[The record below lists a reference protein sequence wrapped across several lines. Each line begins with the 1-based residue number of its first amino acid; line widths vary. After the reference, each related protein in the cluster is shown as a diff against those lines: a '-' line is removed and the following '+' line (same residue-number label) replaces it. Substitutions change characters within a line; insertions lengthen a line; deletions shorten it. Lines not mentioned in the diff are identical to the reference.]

1 MRTSP
6 APQSTNTM
14 RTMRSYDDFTRDAD
28 DADTAIADPTAT
40 TTDDDDRRKRTKTT
54 HAASRIC
61 YDWMIVL
68 GNCHYARDRA
78 SFTHYRAMPRRTL
91 VKNNIFNPHE
101 ELEVAGV
108 GTVELRVCRTV
119 RDGGASSHVLV
130 LEDVLHIPE
139 AVCNGFNPLLYG
151 SSMSCNMEYWEGAD
165 RRGEPVWFAVPYA
178 GGTRLVLAGNPKGAS
193 ELIQGRSLCL
203 IETLESSTGYI
214 KRAHPLA
221 YLLPL
226 RGYDL
231 WSSPAETM
239 ERLNSYDSPQGLYY
253 PDDAHIR
260 GISNAALAM
269 ATFQQ
274 KPRLWSKNMFKLYW
288 AIAVATLN
296 SCINGYDGS
305 LMGSINSY
313 RQYREYFGFDP
324 EAGTPSTGIVYA
336 IYTIG
341 NIVGSFCAGPFTDF
355 RGRRVGMALGAAFII
370 LGTIVQAT
378 CTNLAGFM
386 AGRFLLGFGV
396 ATSATAG
403 PAYVSEIA
411 HPSWRGSLTGLYNVL
426 WFAGGIP
433 GTFIPWRTSQIE
445 GTMSWRIPIW
455 VQMVFAG
462 LVLVLCWTIPESPRW
477 LVSRDKHEEAI
488 RVLATYHGDGDRNAP
503 LVQLEYREM
512 VEDISNT
519 GADKRW
525 WDYRELFN
533 SRETRYRSMLVIL
546 MAFFGQWSGN
556 GPVSYY
562 YPQMLA
568 GAGITSNTTRLLLQ
582 GLQNVCQFV
591 GAIFGA
597 LLTDRIGRRA
607 QLLTSTA
614 LMVLLFSI
622 ITALNATNVDPPDD
636 ETGGVVVVAKSA
648 VVARAQIAMIFI
660 FGFVFSAGWTP
671 NQAMYPVECLRYE
684 SRAKGMGM
692 NNFFINV
699 ANFYNTFVTG
709 IAFTRAGWR
718 YYLLFIFWDVL
729 ELAVIWFLFVE
740 TSRRTLEEL
749 TAIFQ
754 SRNPVKASLARD
766 EVLIPQVEQEVE
778 MRRKDYDRRKVD
790 LT

>member
-1 MRTSP
+1 
-6 APQSTNTM
+6 
-14 RTMRSYDDFTRDAD
+14 
-28 DADTAIADPTAT
+28 
-40 TTDDDDRRKRTKTT
+40 
-54 HAASRIC
+54 
-61 YDWMIVL
+61 
-68 GNCHYARDRA
+68 
-78 SFTHYRAMPRRTL
+78 
-91 VKNNIFNPHE
+91 
-101 ELEVAGV
+101 
-108 GTVELRVCRTV
+108 
-119 RDGGASSHVLV
+119 
-130 LEDVLHIPE
+130 
-139 AVCNGFNPLLYG
+139 
-151 SSMSCNMEYWEGAD
+151 
-165 RRGEPVWFAVPYA
+165 
-178 GGTRLVLAGNPKGAS
+178 
-193 ELIQGRSLCL
+193 
-203 IETLESSTGYI
+203 
-214 KRAHPLA
+214 
-221 YLLPL
+221 
-226 RGYDL
+226 
-231 WSSPAETM
+231 M
-239 ERLNSYDSPQGLYY
+239 ERLNSDTAQMLYY

-260 GISNAALAM
+260 GINNAALAM

-274 KPRLWSKNMFKLYW
+274 KPKLWSKNMFKLYW
-288 AIAVATLN
+288 CIAVATLN
-296 SCINGYDGS
+296 SCINGYDGM

-313 RQYREYFGFDP
+313 KQYREYFGFDP

-341 NIVGSFCAGPFTDF
+341 NIIGSFFAGPFTDF
-355 RGRRVGMALGAAFII
+355 RGRRVGMALGAFFVVI
-370 LGTIVQAT
+370 GTIVQAT

-386 AGRFLLGFGV
+386 AGRFILGFGV

-433 GTFIPWRTSQIE
+433 GTFIPWRTSMIE
-445 GTMSWRIPIW
+445 GTMSWRIPVW

-462 LVLVLCWTIPESPRW
+462 LALTLCWTIPESPRW

-533 SRETRYRSMLVIL
+533 SRETRYRSMLVMF

-568 GAGITSNTTRLLLQ
+568 GAGITSNSTRLLLQ
-582 GLQNVCQFV
+582 GLQNVCQFI

-607 QLLTSTA
+607 QLLTSTG
-614 LMVLLFSI
+614 LMVLIFSI
-622 ITALNATNVDPPDD
+622 VTALNATNVL
-636 ETGGVVVVAKSA
+636 ETQTPEGIVVVAKSA
-648 VVARAQIAMIFI
+648 VVARAQIAMIFV
-660 FGFVFSAGWTP
+660 FGFVYSAGWTP

-692 NNFFINV
+692 NNFFINI

-709 IAFTRAGWR
+709 IAFTKAGWR
-718 YYLLFIFWDVL
+718 YYFLFIGWDVL
-729 ELAVIWFLFVE
+729 EMLVIWFLFVE

-754 SRNPVKASLARD
+754 SRNPVKASLQRD
-766 EVLIPQVEQEVE
+766 GVLIPEVEQEVE
-778 MRRKDYDRRKVD
+778 MRRKDYCGRKYNYD
-790 LT
+790 C

>member
-1 MRTSP
+1 MLGSELSLMALSP
-6 APQSTNTM
+6 RLAWLRLYSQIPVPN
-14 RTMRSYDDFTRDAD
+14 RDA
-28 DADTAIADPTAT
+28 
-40 TTDDDDRRKRTKTT
+40 
-54 HAASRIC
+54 RIK
-61 YDWMIVL
+61 
-68 GNCHYARDRA
+68 HR
-78 SFTHYRAMPRRTL
+78 
-91 VKNNIFNPHE
+91 
-101 ELEVAGV
+101 
-108 GTVELRVCRTV
+108 
-119 RDGGASSHVLV
+119 
-130 LEDVLHIPE
+130 LH
-139 AVCNGFNPLLYG
+139 
-151 SSMSCNMEYWEGAD
+151 
-165 RRGEPVWFAVPYA
+165 
-178 GGTRLVLAGNPKGAS
+178 
-193 ELIQGRSLCL
+193 Q
-203 IETLESSTGYI
+203 
-214 KRAHPLA
+214 
-221 YLLPL
+221 
-226 RGYDL
+226 
-231 WSSPAETM
+231 AETM

>member
-1 MRTSP
+1 
-6 APQSTNTM
+6 
-14 RTMRSYDDFTRDAD
+14 
-28 DADTAIADPTAT
+28 
-40 TTDDDDRRKRTKTT
+40 
-54 HAASRIC
+54 
-61 YDWMIVL
+61 
-68 GNCHYARDRA
+68 
-78 SFTHYRAMPRRTL
+78 
-91 VKNNIFNPHE
+91 
-101 ELEVAGV
+101 
-108 GTVELRVCRTV
+108 
-119 RDGGASSHVLV
+119 
-130 LEDVLHIPE
+130 
-139 AVCNGFNPLLYG
+139 
-151 SSMSCNMEYWEGAD
+151 
-165 RRGEPVWFAVPYA
+165 
-178 GGTRLVLAGNPKGAS
+178 
-193 ELIQGRSLCL
+193 
-203 IETLESSTGYI
+203 
-214 KRAHPLA
+214 
-221 YLLPL
+221 
-226 RGYDL
+226 
-231 WSSPAETM
+231 M
-239 ERLNSYDSPQGLYY
+239 ERLNSYDTPRVLYY

-260 GISNAALAM
+260 GINNAALAM

-341 NIVGSFCAGPFTDF
+341 NIVGSFFAGPFTDF
-355 RGRRVGMALGAAFII
+355 RGRRVGMALGASFII

-386 AGRFLLGFGV
+386 AGRFILGFGV

-433 GTFIPWRTSQIE
+433 GTFIPWRTSMIE
-445 GTMSWRIPIW
+445 GTMSWRIPVW

-462 LVLVLCWTIPESPRW
+462 LVLGLCWTIPESPRW

-533 SRETRYRSMLVIL
+533 SRETRYRSMLVML

-568 GAGITSNTTRLLLQ
+568 GAGITSNSTRLLLQ
-582 GLQNVCQFV
+582 GLQNVCQFI

-614 LMVLLFSI
+614 LMVLIFSI
-622 ITALNATNVDPPDD
+622 ITALNAANV
-636 ETGGVVVVAKSA
+636 ETPEDTGVVIAKSA

-660 FGFVFSAGWTP
+660 FGFVYSAGWTP

-692 NNFFINV
+692 SNFFINI

-729 ELAVIWFLFVE
+729 ELVVIWFLFVE

-754 SRNPVKASLARD
+754 SRNPVKASLVRD
-766 EVLIPQVEQEVE
+766 EVLVPQVEQEVE
-778 MRRKDYDRRKVD
+778 MRRKDYYRRKYD
-790 LT
+790 LTS

>member
-1 MRTSP
+1 
-6 APQSTNTM
+6 
-14 RTMRSYDDFTRDAD
+14 
-28 DADTAIADPTAT
+28 
-40 TTDDDDRRKRTKTT
+40 
-54 HAASRIC
+54 
-61 YDWMIVL
+61 
-68 GNCHYARDRA
+68 
-78 SFTHYRAMPRRTL
+78 
-91 VKNNIFNPHE
+91 
-101 ELEVAGV
+101 
-108 GTVELRVCRTV
+108 
-119 RDGGASSHVLV
+119 
-130 LEDVLHIPE
+130 
-139 AVCNGFNPLLYG
+139 
-151 SSMSCNMEYWEGAD
+151 
-165 RRGEPVWFAVPYA
+165 
-178 GGTRLVLAGNPKGAS
+178 
-193 ELIQGRSLCL
+193 
-203 IETLESSTGYI
+203 
-214 KRAHPLA
+214 
-221 YLLPL
+221 
-226 RGYDL
+226 
-231 WSSPAETM
+231 
-239 ERLNSYDSPQGLYY
+239 
-253 PDDAHIR
+253 
-260 GISNAALAM
+260 
-269 ATFQQ
+269 
-274 KPRLWSKNMFKLYW
+274 
-288 AIAVATLN
+288 
-296 SCINGYDGS
+296 
-305 LMGSINSY
+305 
-313 RQYREYFGFDP
+313 
-324 EAGTPSTGIVYA
+324 
-336 IYTIG
+336 
-341 NIVGSFCAGPFTDF
+341 
-355 RGRRVGMALGAAFII
+355 
-370 LGTIVQAT
+370 
-378 CTNLAGFM
+378 
-386 AGRFLLGFGV
+386 
-396 ATSATAG
+396 
-403 PAYVSEIA
+403 
-411 HPSWRGSLTGLYNVL
+411 
-426 WFAGGIP
+426 
-433 GTFIPWRTSQIE
+433 
-445 GTMSWRIPIW
+445 
-455 VQMVFAG
+455 
-462 LVLVLCWTIPESPRW
+462 SPRW

-766 EVLIPQVEQEVE
+766 EVLVPQVEQEVE

>member
-766 EVLIPQVEQEVE
+766 EVLVPQVEQEVE